1 MKPWVKKSLIAIVSL
16 LILTQITLL
25 ILVFTG
31 VINLPQL
38 KLDAPDSYQLY
49 QTIMTLLFLLNIAGL
64 FSLILFSFD
73 NYKVFLKSKRTQEVA
88 SNIFI
93 YVFLGGLSVIWL
105 TPIVWLILQ
114 SFRLEI
120 GAIST
125 RFFPL
130 GYTLTNYTRLFEYDV
145 ILQGKFPVWF
155 MNTLLVATVTMVVS
169 TILVLLTSY
178 AFSRL
183 RFAARMPMMK
193 LILILGLFPGFM
205 SMIAVYN
212 ILRLMGLTGS
222 LIGLMFIYS
231 GGAGFGYYIS
241 KGYFDT
247 ISKSIDEAAMID
259 GASRA
264 QIFWHIILPL
274 SKPIVIYTA
283 LTSFI
288 GPWGDYIF
296 ARLLLGENINEYTV
310 ATGLVWI
317 LDRANINEYFTRFA
331 AGSVIVA
338 LPITILFIFMQKFYI
353 QGVTGG
359 SVKG

>member
-1 MKPWVKKSLIAIVSL
+1 MIKSKKLSEFLSNTFI
-16 LILTQITLL
+16 
-25 ILVFTG
+25 
-31 VINLPQL
+31 
-38 KLDAPDSYQLY
+38 Y
-49 QTIMTLLFLLNIAGL
+49 LFLI
-64 FSLILFSFD
+64 
-73 NYKVFLKSKRTQEVA
+73 
-88 SNIFI
+88 
-93 YVFLGGLSVIWL
+93 FLGIIWL
-105 TPIVWLILQ
+105 TPIFWLILQ

-130 GYTLTNYTRLFEYDV
+130 GYTLNNYVRLFQDDV
-145 ILQGKFPVWF
+145 ILQGKFPIWF
-155 MNTLLVATVTMVVS
+155 MNTLIVALVTMVIS

-183 RFAARMPMMK
+183 RFPARMPMMK
-193 LILILGLFPGFM
+193 LIVVLGLFPGFL

-222 LIGLMFIYS
+222 IIGLMFIYS
-231 GGAGFGYYIS
+231 GGAGFGYFIS

-264 QIFWHIILPL
+264 QIFWLIILPL

-296 ARLLLGENINEYTV
+296 ARLLLGENIDQYTV

-317 LDRANINEYFTRFA
+317 LDRANINQYFTQFA
-331 AGSVIVA
+331 AGSVLVA
-338 LPITILFIFMQKFYI
+338 LPITILFIVLQRYYVG
-353 QGVTGG
+353 GVTGG

>member
-1 MKPWVKKSLIAIVSL
+1 MI
-16 LILTQITLL
+16 
-25 ILVFTG
+25 
-31 VINLPQL
+31 
-38 KLDAPDSYQLY
+38 
-49 QTIMTLLFLLNIAGL
+49 
-64 FSLILFSFD
+64 
-73 NYKVFLKSKRTQEVA
+73 KSKRLGEIL
-88 SNIFI
+88 SNTLI
-93 YVFLGGLSVIWL
+93 YLVLSILSVIWL
-105 TPIVWLILQ
+105 IPIVWLILQ

-130 GYTLTNYTRLFEYDV
+130 NYTLSNYTRLFEYDT

-183 RFAARMPMMK
+183 RFPARMPMMK
-193 LILILGLFPGFM
+193 LILVLGLFPGFM

-222 LIGLMFIYS
+222 IIGLMFIYS

-247 ISKSIDEAAMID
+247 ISKAIDEAAMID

-274 SKPIVIYTA
+274 SKPIVIYTMI
-283 LTSFI
+283 TSFI

-296 ARLLLGENINEYTV
+296 ARLLLGENIDQYTV

-338 LPITILFIFMQKFYI
+338 TPITLLFLFLQRYYVS
-353 QGVTGG
+353 GVTGG

>member
-1 MKPWVKKSLIAIVSL
+1 MK
-16 LILTQITLL
+16 
-25 ILVFTG
+25 F
-31 VINLPQL
+31 N
-38 KLDAPDSYQLY
+38 
-49 QTIMTLLFLLNIAGL
+49 MF
-64 FSLILFSFD
+64 
-73 NYKVFLKSKRTQEVA
+73 KSKRAQEFI
-88 SNIFI
+88 SNTLIHL
-93 YVFLGGLSVIWL
+93 FLFFLSIIWL
-105 TPIVWLILQ
+105 IPIVWLILQ

-120 GAIST
+120 GSVST
-125 RFFPL
+125 RFFPI
-130 GYTLTNYTRLFEYDV
+130 GYTLSNYTRLFEYDV

-155 MNTLLVATVTMVVS
+155 MNTLVVALVTMVIS

-183 RFAARMPMMK
+183 RFPARMPLMK
-193 LILILGLFPGFM
+193 LILVLGLFPGFM
-205 SMIAVYN
+205 AMIAVYN

-222 LIGLMFIYS
+222 IIGLMFVYS

-264 QIFWHIILPL
+264 QIFWQIILPL
-274 SKPIVIYTA
+274 SKPIVIFTA
-283 LTSFI
+283 ITSFI
-288 GPWGDYIF
+288 GPWGDFIF
-296 ARLLLGENINEYTV
+296 ARLVLGENIDQYTV

-331 AGSVIVA
+331 AGSVLVA
-338 LPITILFIFMQKFYI
+338 TPITILFMFLQRYYVS
-353 QGVTGG
+353 GVTGG

>member
-1 MKPWVKKSLIAIVSL
+1 
-16 LILTQITLL
+16 
-25 ILVFTG
+25 
-31 VINLPQL
+31 
-38 KLDAPDSYQLY
+38 
-49 QTIMTLLFLLNIAGL
+49 
-64 FSLILFSFD
+64 
-73 NYKVFLKSKRTQEVA
+73 
-88 SNIFI
+88 
-93 YVFLGGLSVIWL
+93 
-105 TPIVWLILQ
+105 
-114 SFRLEI
+114 
-120 GAIST
+120 
-125 RFFPL
+125 
-130 GYTLTNYTRLFEYDV
+130 
-145 ILQGKFPVWF
+145 
-155 MNTLLVATVTMVVS
+155 
-169 TILVLLTSY
+169 
-178 AFSRL
+178 
-183 RFAARMPMMK
+183 MPMMK